1 MNPKIQK
8 LRSELE
14 KNSEKIAKLQSRN
27 SEIKQQIRELENE
40 DIIGL
45 VRANGI
51 NTDELAQFLQ
61 MMKTADNAAEKEDPG
76 NDN

>member
-1 MNPKIQK
+1 MKPKIQK

-51 NTDELAQFLQ
+51 NMDELAQFLQ

>member
-14 KNSEKIAKLQSRN
+14 KNSEKIVKLQSRN

-40 DIIGL
+40 DIISL

-51 NTDELAQFLQ
+51 NMDELAQFLQ
-61 MMKTADNAAEKEDPG
+61 MMKTADNSAEKEDPG

>member
-51 NTDELAQFLQ
+51 NMDELPQFLQ

>member
-14 KNSEKIAKLQSRN
+14 KNSEKIVKLQSRN
-27 SEIKQQIRELENE
+27 SEIKQQIRDLENE

-51 NTDELAQFLQ
+51 NMDELAQFLQ
-61 MMKTADNAAEKEDPG
+61 MMKTADNSAEKEDPG
-76 NDN
+76 DDN

>member
-51 NTDELAQFLQ
+51 NMDELAQFLQ
-61 MMKTADNAAEKEDPG
+61 MMKTADNTAEKEDPG

>member
-14 KNSEKIAKLQSRN
+14 KNSEKIVKLQSRN

-51 NTDELAQFLQ
+51 NMDELAQFLQ
-61 MMKTADNAAEKEDPG
+61 MMKTADNSAEKEDPG
-76 NDN
+76 DDN

>member
-14 KNSEKIAKLQSRN
+14 KNSAKIAKLQSRN

-51 NTDELAQFLQ
+51 NMDELAQFLQ

>member
-51 NTDELAQFLQ
+51 NLDELAQFLQ

>member
-8 LRSELE
+8 LRAELD
-14 KNSEKIAKLQSRN
+14 KNTEKITKLQARN
-27 SEIKQQIRELENE
+27 TEIKQQIRELENE

-51 NTDELAQFLQ
+51 NMDELAQFLQ

>member
-14 KNSEKIAKLQSRN
+14 KNSEKIVKLQSRN

-40 DIIGL
+40 DIPQKIRL
-45 VRANGI
+45 KSEHLIPKIKRH
-51 NTDELAQFLQ
+51 F
-61 MMKTADNAAEKEDPG
+61 
-76 NDN
+76 

>member
-51 NTDELAQFLQ
+51 NMDELAQFLH

>member
-1 MNPKIQK
+1 MNTKIQK
-8 LRSELE
+8 LRS
-14 KNSEKIAKLQSRN
+14 
-27 SEIKQQIRELENE
+27 ELENE

-51 NTDELAQFLQ
+51 NMDELAQFLQ

>member
-14 KNSEKIAKLQSRN
+14 KNSEKIVKLQSRN

-45 VRANGI
+45 VRANGM
-51 NTDELAQFLQ
+51 NMDELAQFLQ
-61 MMKTADNAAEKEDPG
+61 MMKTADNSAEKEDPG
-76 NDN
+76 DDN

>member
-45 VRANGI
+45 VRASGI
-51 NTDELAQFLQ
+51 NMDELAQFLQ
-61 MMKTADNAAEKEDPG
+61 IMKTADNAAEKEDPG

>member
-14 KNSEKIAKLQSRN
+14 KNSEKLAKLQSRN

-51 NTDELAQFLQ
+51 NMDELAQFLQ

>member
-51 NTDELAQFLQ
+51 NMDELAQFLQ
-61 MMKTADNAAEKEDPG
+61 MMKTADNSAEKEDPG
-76 NDN
+76 DDN

>member
-40 DIIGL
+40 DIVGL

-51 NTDELAQFLQ
+51 NMDELAQFLQ

>member
-14 KNSEKIAKLQSRN
+14 KNSEKIAKHQSRK

-51 NTDELAQFLQ
+51 NMDELAQFLQ

>member
-51 NTDELAQFLQ
+51 NMDELAQFLQ
-61 MMKTADNAAEKEDPG
+61 MMKTADNSAEKEDPG

>member
-51 NTDELAQFLQ
+51 NMDELAQFLQ
-61 MMKTADNAAEKEDPG
+61 MMKTADTTAEKEDPG

>member
-51 NTDELAQFLQ
+51 NMDELAQFLQ
-61 MMKTADNAAEKEDPG
+61 MMKTADTTAEKEDPG
-76 NDN
+76 DGN

>member
-8 LRSELE
+8 LRAELD
-14 KNSEKIAKLQSRN
+14 KNNEKIVKLQSRN

-51 NTDELAQFLQ
+51 NMDELAQFLQ

>member
-14 KNSEKIAKLQSRN
+14 KNSEKIVKLQSRN

-51 NTDELAQFLQ
+51 NMDELAQFLQ
-61 MMKTADNAAEKEDPG
+61 MMKAADNSAEKEDPG

>member
-14 KNSEKIAKLQSRN
+14 KNSEKIVKLQSRN

-51 NTDELAQFLQ
+51 NMDELAQFLQ
-61 MMKTADNAAEKEDPG
+61 MMKTADNSAEKEDPG